1 MGSPVNELAN
11 GTANGLASGLVRG
24 FMAEMRYGGRLM
36 ASWVHLAGLA
46 CMGLVL
52 VIEVPLGIGAREV
65 ALAGAGAQ
73 SLARGR
79 GAAWL
84 GLRMIEVFLPALV
97 PVIAAS
103 VLAPEQSYG
112 GAELAAAR
120 PGSLRRVLAGR
131 FMVILTAM
139 AAITAAGIA
148 WVTHAVGGQLTAWT
162 LVKAAAPTMW
172 ALSCATV
179 LGSVLGG
186 VLGGFGAGF
195 GWWALD
201 LVTGGSIT
209 RRLHLFLFGAS
220 YCST

>member
-1 MGSPVNELAN
+1 MDRPMNGPAN
-11 GTANGLASGLVRG
+11 GPARGLLSGLA
-24 FMAEMRYGGRLM
+24 AEMRYGGRLM

-46 CMGLVL
+46 CMGLAL
-52 VIEVPLGIGAREV
+52 VSEIPMGIGAREAALV
-65 ALAGAGAQ
+65 GVGAQPLAG
-73 SLARGR
+73 GR

-84 GLRMIEVFLPALV
+84 GLRMIEVFLPALA
-97 PVIAAS
+97 PAITAS
-103 VLAPEQSYG
+103 VLAPEQSHG
-112 GAELAAAR
+112 GVELAAAR
-120 PGSLRRVLAGR
+120 PGSLRRVVAGR

-162 LVKAAAPTMW
+162 LIKVAAPTIW
-172 ALSCATV
+172 VLSCATV

-201 LVTGGSIT
+201 LMTGGSIT
-209 RRLHLFLFGAS
+209 RRLHLFLFGATF
-220 YCST
+220 CNT